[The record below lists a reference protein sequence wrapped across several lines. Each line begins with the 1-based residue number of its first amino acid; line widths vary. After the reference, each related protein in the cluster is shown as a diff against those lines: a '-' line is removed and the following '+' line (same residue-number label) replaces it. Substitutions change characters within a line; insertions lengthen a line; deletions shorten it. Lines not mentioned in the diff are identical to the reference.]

1 MFIDLLAQVH
11 YCLPAMHTITAHIET
26 CGDDFRCAAGF
37 PDGNRS
43 FFHPLIKRQDECLIR
58 LRAYINTEIEEIKI
72 AISINDYYL
81 RIDKCN

>member
-1 MFIDLLAQVH
+1 MFIDLFAQVH

-26 CGDDFRCAAGF
+26 CSDNSRRAAGF
-37 PDGNRS
+37 PNGNRS
-43 FFHPLIKRQDECLIR
+43 FFPALVERQDECLIR

-81 RIDKCN
+81 RINKCD